1 MTGGRRALSDNPGV
15 STTRLLV
22 LGVVAGQGTTHGYAV
37 HAELLSWGADTW
49 AHVRWGS
56 IYHALRQLAKE
67 GLLDAAPAPDHP
79 SRTGYR
85 ITPSGQQ
92 AFADLVRGA
101 LADAGPHAD
110 LFAAGLAFLAA
121 LPRAEAAALLRRRL
135 AALEGARV
143 AIAPVVA
150 APGDWSGKGTEH
162 VPELFGLW
170 HDSADAAARWT
181 AGLVERIEAGAYS
194 FAGEF

>member
-1 MTGGRRALSDNPGV
+1 M

-37 HAELLSWGADTW
+37 HAELMSWGADSW
-49 AHVRWGS
+49 AKVQWGS

-67 GLLDAAPAPDHP
+67 GLLDAVPAPDHP
-79 SRTGYR
+79 SRTDYR
-85 ITPSGQQ
+85 ITPAGTA

-110 LFAAGLAFLAA
+110 LFAAGLAFLAV
-121 LPRAEAAALLRRRL
+121 LPRAEAIALLERRL
-135 AALEGARV
+135 AALEGTRA
-143 AIAPVVA
+143 AIAPVV
-150 APGDWSGKGTEH
+150 GSHQDWTEPGTEH

-170 HDSADAAARWT
+170 HDGADQAARWT
-181 AGLVERIEAGAYS
+181 AGLIGRLEAGAYS
-194 FAGEF
+194 FADEL